1 MSNTQ
6 ARFEGPEALVDL
18 PRETVAGLLVRER
31 QGQNL
36 DAGMPIVVRTP
47 CAPGLRGLWEGH
59 CDACGPKGPWKFPT
73 EGACISTRSCR

>member
-47 CAPGLRGLWEGH
+47 CAPGLRGAVGGSLRRL
-59 CDACGPKGPWKFPT
+59 
-73 EGACISTRSCR
+73 RSQGTVEIPN